1 MPLKK
6 KIKIKEAKMGG
17 HLLGQA
23 IKEGD
28 DYTIL
33 ISKSHRTEKSRLN
46 TVVHEALHAAD
57 FDGLSERKVRQLTS
71 VVTEVLWR
79 EGYRR
84 VKQ

>member
-6 KIKIKEAKMGG
+6 KIKIREVKMRRQ
-17 HLLGQA
+17 LLGEA

-28 DYTIL
+28 RYTIH
-33 ISKSHRTEKSRLN
+33 INSEHRTEKSRMN
-46 TVVHEALHAAD
+46 TVVHEALHVAD
-57 FDGLSERKVRQLTS
+57 FDLSEAHVRSITS

-84 VKQ
+84 VLS

>member
-1 MPLKK
+1 MALKK
-6 KIKIKEAKMGG
+6 KIKIKEAKMSG

-46 TVVHEALHAAD
+46 TVVHEALHVGDFELTEAD
-57 FDGLSERKVRQLTS
+57 VRRLTS

>member
-6 KIKIKEAKMGG
+6 KIKIKEARLGG
-17 HLLGQA
+17 RLLGQA

-28 DYTIL
+28 SYTIR
-33 ISKSHRTEKSRLN
+33 INAKHSSEKSRLN
-46 TVVHEALHAAD
+46 TVVHEALHVGD
-57 FDGLSERKVRQLTS
+57 FDLTEAHVRKLTA

>member
-1 MPLKK
+1 MALKK

-33 ISKSHRTEKSRLN
+33 ISKHHRTEKSRLN
-46 TVVHEALHAAD
+46 TVVHEALHVGDFELTEAD
-57 FDGLSERKVRQLTS
+57 VRRLTS

-84 VKQ
+84 IKQ

>member
-1 MPLKK
+1 MH
-6 KIKIKEAKMGG
+6 G

-33 ISKSHRTEKSRLN
+33 ISKKHKTEKSRLN
-46 TVVHEALHAAD
+46 TVVHEALHVGD
-57 FDGLSERKVRQLTS
+57 FSLTEAEVRRLTS

-79 EGYRR
+79 ENYRR
-84 VKQ
+84 TCV

>member
-1 MPLKK
+1 MALKK

-33 ISKSHRTEKSRLN
+33 ISKSHRTEKSRMN
-46 TVVHEALHAAD
+46 TVVHEALHVGDFELTEAD
-57 FDGLSERKVRQLTS
+57 VRRLTS

>member
-1 MPLKK
+1 MALKK
-6 KIKIKEAKMGG
+6 KIKIKEARMGG

-33 ISKSHRTEKSRLN
+33 ISKSHRTEKSRMN
-46 TVVHEALHAAD
+46 TVVHEALHVGDFELTEAD
-57 FDGLSERKVRQLTS
+57 VRRLTS

>member
-46 TVVHEALHAAD
+46 TVVHEALHVGDFELTEAD
-57 FDGLSERKVRQLTS
+57 VRRLTS

>member
-1 MPLKK
+1 MR
-6 KIKIKEAKMGG
+6 G

-46 TVVHEALHAAD
+46 TVVHEALHVGDFELTEAD
-57 FDGLSERKVRQLTS
+57 VRRLTA

>member
-1 MPLKK
+1 MALKK
-6 KIKIKEAKMGG
+6 KIKIKEARMGG

-46 TVVHEALHAAD
+46 TVVHEALHVGDFELTEAD
-57 FDGLSERKVRQLTS
+57 VRRLTS

>member
-1 MPLKK
+1 MALKK

-46 TVVHEALHAAD
+46 TVVHEALHVGDFELTEAD
-57 FDGLSERKVRQLTS
+57 VRRLTS

-84 VKQ
+84 IKQ

>member
-1 MPLKK
+1 MALKK

-33 ISKSHRTEKSRLN
+33 ISKSHRTEKSRMN
-46 TVVHEALHAAD
+46 TVVHEALHVGDFELTEAD
-57 FDGLSERKVRQLTS
+57 VRRLTS

-84 VKQ
+84 ISK

>member
-1 MPLKK
+1 MH
-6 KIKIKEAKMGG
+6 G

-33 ISKSHRTEKSRLN
+33 ISKKHKNEKSRLN
-46 TVVHEALHAAD
+46 TVVHEALHVGD
-57 FDGLSERKVRQLTS
+57 FELTEAEVRRLTS

-79 EGYRR
+79 ENYRR
-84 VKQ
+84 TRK

>member
-1 MPLKK
+1 MS
-6 KIKIKEAKMGG
+6 G

-33 ISKSHRTEKSRLN
+33 ISKHHRTEKSRMN
-46 TVVHEALHAAD
+46 TVVHEALHVGDFELTEAD
-57 FDGLSERKVRQLTS
+57 VRRLTS

-84 VKQ
+84 IKQ

>member
-1 MPLKK
+1 MALKK
-6 KIKIKEAKMGG
+6 KIKIKEAKMHG

-33 ISKSHRTEKSRLN
+33 ISKKHKTEKSRLN
-46 TVVHEALHAAD
+46 TVVHEALHVGDFELTEAD
-57 FDGLSERKVRQLTS
+57 VRRLTS

-79 EGYRR
+79 ENYRR
-84 VKQ
+84 TCK

>member
-6 KIKIKEAKMGG
+6 KIKIKETKMGG

-46 TVVHEALHAAD
+46 TVVHEALHVGDFELTEAD
-57 FDGLSERKVRQLTS
+57 VRRLTA

>member
-1 MPLKK
+1 MALKK

-46 TVVHEALHAAD
+46 TVVHEALHVGDFELTEAD
-57 FDGLSERKVRQLTS
+57 VRRLTS

>member
-6 KIKIKEAKMGG
+6 QIKIKEGKLGG
-17 HLLGQA
+17 RLLGQA

-28 DYTIL
+28 KYTIR
-33 ISKSHRTEKSRLN
+33 ISKAHKTEKSRLN
-46 TVVHEALHAAD
+46 TVVHEALHVGD
-57 FDGLSERKVRQLTS
+57 FDLTEKHVRDLTA

-84 VKQ
+84 NK

>member
-6 KIKIKEAKMGG
+6 KIKIKEARLGSR
-17 HLLGQA
+17 LLGEA
-23 IKEGD
+23 IKDGD
-28 DYTIL
+28 RYTIR
-33 ISKSHRTEKSRLN
+33 INARHTSEKSRLN
-46 TVVHEALHAAD
+46 TVVHEALHVGD
-57 FDGLSERKVRQLTS
+57 FDLTEAHVRKLTS

>member
-1 MPLKK
+1 MALKK
-6 KIKIKEAKMGG
+6 KIKIKEAKMRG

-33 ISKSHRTEKSRLN
+33 INSNHGTERSRLN
-46 TVVHEALHAAD
+46 TVVHEALHVGD
-57 FDGLSERKVRQLTS
+57 FDLTEAHVRSLTS

-84 VKQ
+84 IKQ

>member
-1 MPLKK
+1 MALKK
-6 KIKIKEAKMGG
+6 KIKIKEAKMRG

-33 ISKSHRTEKSRLN
+33 ISKSHRTEKSRMN
-46 TVVHEALHAAD
+46 TVVHEALHVGDFELTEAD
-57 FDGLSERKVRQLTS
+57 VRRLTS

-84 VKQ
+84 ISK

>member
-6 KIKIKEAKMGG
+6 KIKIKEARLGG
-17 HLLGQA
+17 RLLGQA

-28 DYTIL
+28 RYTIR
-33 ISKSHRTEKSRLN
+33 INARHSSEKSRLN
-46 TVVHEALHAAD
+46 TVVHEALHVGD
-57 FDGLSERKVRQLTS
+57 FDLTEARVRSLTS

-84 VKQ
+84 HKE

>member
-1 MPLKK
+1 MALKK
-6 KIKIKEAKMGG
+6 RIKIKEARLGG

-28 DYTIL
+28 DYTIH

-46 TVVHEALHAAD
+46 TVVHEALHVGD
-57 FDGLSERKVRQLTS
+57 FDLTEKHVRELTS

-84 VKQ
+84 NK

>member
-1 MPLKK
+1 MALKK
-6 KIKIKEAKMGG
+6 KIKIKEAKMRG

-33 ISKSHRTEKSRLN
+33 ISKHHRTEKSRMN
-46 TVVHEALHAAD
+46 TVVHEALHVGDFELTEAD
-57 FDGLSERKVRQLTS
+57 VRRLTS

-84 VKQ
+84 IKQ